1 MGVVRADL
9 HSGGKL
15 SSLLTLSHAQ
25 LAPFG
30 APEGQLLAPCV
41 LAVISA
47 LAGSLLPSQKRQFLF
62 FQHRATGGEEIE
74 LGWKRN
80 GRQR

>member
-30 APEGQLLAPCV
+30 APEGELLAPCTV
-41 LAVISA
+41 AVTTA
-47 LAGSLLPSQKRQFLF
+47 LDGSLPPSQERQFLF
-62 FQHRATGGEEIE
+62 FQHRAAGGENIE
-74 LGWKRN
+74 LGWKRK